1 MDKKPAFLLETDV
14 LIEYFFKK
22 PSLLRELLKE
32 NVCYTTFVQM
42 AEILSCANTESE
54 REQLMKPFM
63 GLRVLGFHSRYSP
76 VFADFLQE
84 SENFSGVFKNRD
96 KFRFCLVSAIAKEAK
111 LTVVTR
117 DFSAIY
123 KNFKNIATIE
133 PAASAS

>member
-1 MDKKPAFLLETDV
+1 MDKKEAVLLETDILV
-14 LIEYFFKK
+14 DYFFKK
-22 PSLLRELLKE
+22 PSLMRELLKE
-32 NVCYTTFVQM
+32 KVCYTTFVQM
-42 AEILSCANTESE
+42 GEILSCGNTESE

-76 VFADFLQE
+76 AFADFLQE
-84 SENFSGVFKNRD
+84 SESFLEVFKNRD

-123 KNFKNIATIE
+123 KNFTNIATIE
-133 PAASAS
+133 PTASAS

>member
-1 MDKKPAFLLETDV
+1 MTKNPAVLLETDI
-14 LIEYFFKK
+14 LRDYFFKK
-22 PSLLRELLKE
+22 PSLMRELLKE
-32 NVCYTTFVQM
+32 NVCYTSFVQM
-42 AEILSCANTESE
+42 GEILSCAASE
-54 REQLMKPFM
+54 REREVLMKPFM
-63 GLRVLGFHSRYSP
+63 GLRVLGFHSRYSGSL
-76 VFADFLQE
+76 AEFLQE
-84 SENFSGVFKNRD
+84 SEKISEVFKNRD